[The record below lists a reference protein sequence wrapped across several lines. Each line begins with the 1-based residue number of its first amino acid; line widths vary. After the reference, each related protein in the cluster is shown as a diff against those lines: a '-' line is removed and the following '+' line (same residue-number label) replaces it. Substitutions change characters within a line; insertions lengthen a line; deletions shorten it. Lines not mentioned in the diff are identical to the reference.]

1 MPVGTKGAMKGLLSD
16 TLTSLID
23 CEIML
28 SNNYH
33 LFLTTGG
40 KILQQ
45 QRGCHN
51 FMRWNNNLLTDSG
64 GLQIVSLDAQNTI
77 HEEGVSFH
85 SHIDG

>member
-1 MPVGTKGAMKGLLSD
+1 
-16 TLTSLID
+16 
-23 CEIML
+23 ML

-33 LFLTTGG
+33 LFLTTGE

-64 GLQIVSLDAQNTI
+64 GLQIVSLDSQNTI